1 MTTTLTIGHS
11 RSETADTH
19 HRPLTAET
27 ATLNRTYT
35 RWALLTTTLGYALL
49 NDTTQVT
56 LELQDRRILVIIT
69 ALEQLSNVLTIYSI
83 LLRKF
88 IHQLPEV
95 IELTTNRNNLLT
107 DRVAR
112 LIVKAS
118 TIQNRCHL

>member
-1 MTTTLTIGHS
+1 MTADTHHRPLTAETT
-11 RSETADTH
+11 DTH

-27 ATLNRTYT
+27 ATLNRTDT
-35 RWALLTTTLGYALL
+35 RWALLTTTLRHALL
-49 NDTTQVT
+49 DHTAEVT

-69 ALEQLSNVLTIYSI
+69 SLEQLGNVLTIYSI

-107 DRVAR
+107 DRVA
-112 LIVKAS
+112 
-118 TIQNRCHL
+118 